1 MSRARIL
8 YIDDE
13 PINLSLFSASF
24 GHEFEVFT
32 ANNGEA
38 GLEMLA
44 REGEMAVVL
53 ADQRMPGQVGIDVL
67 ARVREL
73 YPDTIRI
80 MVTAYT
86 DTDYLIDAINR
97 GHVYQYV
104 VKPWKE
110 QELRF
115 TLAHSVKTYR
125 LTKRNQELLNELE
138 AANRRLRRLNTE
150 LEERVASRTRELS
163 EANRQLQASYD
174 QLAAAKALVD
184 EQKRRLTA
192 ANAELARRIEELEAA
207 RREIRELAAVLPI
220 CSYCK
225 KIRDDANYWLDLERY
240 LQTHADIA
248 FSHAICPECYRK
260 EVKPE
265 LEAFGEQIRA
275 QQASGTAPFP
285 GAGKRRPGASANLG
299 GSEEKEENGKEKTA
313 GKE

>member
-1 MSRARIL
+1 MTRARIL

-32 ANNGEA
+32 ADSGTA
-38 GLEMLA
+38 GLEVLA
-44 REGEMAVVL
+44 REGEMAAVL
-53 ADQRMPGQVGIDVL
+53 ADQRMPGQAGTDVL

-86 DTDYLIDAINR
+86 DTEYLIEAINR

-115 TLAHSVKTYR
+115 ILAHSIKTYR
-125 LTKRNQELLNELE
+125 LAKRNQELLGELE
-138 AANRRLRRLNTE
+138 QANRRLRRLNAE
-150 LEERVASRTRELS
+150 LEERVADRTQELS

-192 ANAELARRIEELEAA
+192 ANAELAERVKELEAA
-207 RREIRELAAVLPI
+207 RRELRELAAVLPI

-248 FSHAICPECYRK
+248 FSHAICPDCYRK

-265 LEAFGEQIRA
+265 LDSFIRQIRG
-275 QQASGTAPFP
+275 QQEGKGHDPGGAAGKGEED
-285 GAGKRRPGASANLG
+285 GAG
-299 GSEEKEENGKEKTA
+299 
-313 GKE
+313 